1 MVWLL
6 RTIRLVLKKPQTKE
20 KNKMGTE
27 SAERNDEQT
36 NTELAAVDNRRSRK
50 VVSPQNLNIL
60 TSFLGS
66 ILDRREWPKAH

>member
-6 RTIRLVLKKPQTKE
+6 RTIRLVFKKPQTKE

-36 NTELAAVDNRRSRK
+36 NTELAAVDNRRSIVFKWKDHRAAERWFHRK
-50 VVSPQNLNIL
+50 I
-60 TSFLGS
+60 
-66 ILDRREWPKAH
+66 